1 MLKAIGYNPY
11 KIHQPN
17 IDEKILYK
25 ESPKNYVSRL
35 SEEKA
40 RSAISL
46 QNNSYILGADTAIFC
61 GAQIIGKPKN
71 YDDAYNILNNLSG
84 KRHRVFGGIC
94 LISPN
99 QKVIK
104 RVIVTRVKF
113 RFISEK
119 EILDYLITNEW
130 KDKAGGYAI
139 QGYAAKFVKHISG
152 NYDNVKGLSLVD
164 FDSMMRGIN

>member
-1 MLKAIGYNPY
+1 M
-11 KIHQPN
+11 IHQPN

-25 ESPKNYVSRL
+25 EFQKNYVSRL

-46 QNNSYILGADTAIFC
+46 QNNSYILGADTAIFY
-61 GAQIIGKPKN
+61 GAQIIGKPKT

-104 RVIVTRVKF
+104 RVIVTRV
-113 RFISEK
+113 S
-119 EILDYLITNEW
+119 LDLFLKKKY
-130 KDKAGGYAI
+130 
-139 QGYAAKFVKHISG
+139 
-152 NYDNVKGLSLVD
+152 
-164 FDSMMRGIN
+164 